1 MKQYPGYTVVRCE
14 DCPEQ
19 HGTLT
24 VLTHDVSGA
33 TILLVENED
42 VNKAFGI
49 GFGTFPSDDTG
60 VFHILEHSVLAGSEK
75 YPVTSPFLQLLKSSM
90 ASFLNAMTFPD
101 KTVYP
106 FATPNETDFRNL
118 MDVYLNAV
126 FCPLAMVDRAVF
138 EQEGWHRDADGTVS
152 GVVYNEMQGALASP
166 DAQLQDALERAMF
179 PDTAYG
185 FVSGG
190 DPASIPALTYEKY
203 QRVYRRHYSADNC
216 CVTLYGRMDMAE
228 KLAFLDE
235 HYLSRM
241 PKGTSQPRLTLQD
254 EQPGVCVN
262 IPYYTEKPEADQVQC
277 ALAWYTGAFADRERQ
292 LGVEILLDA
301 LLGSNQSPLK
311 AALLEQQLGAD
322 IDIGFDD
329 STLQPT
335 LELVL
340 RGATEETAGR
350 FAAGVRSAVDDILAE
365 GIPEDLLLASLNA
378 AEFASLERPGSLP
391 DGVLDAIH
399 AATVGQA
406 ATGWL
411 HAGDPTLLL
420 HTDQLFAALRE
431 KMASG
436 WFNDLLRELFAAA
449 PVQVI
454 QVPTL
459 PKAEEPDAAPA
470 RTDGK
475 LALDH
480 PLTVADLGE
489 GSPSAEGAVGSVAGA
504 ELLHH
509 PSKGS
514 LYLNIYYDLGGLTTE
529 EVQYLDLLTDVLDEL
544 DTPRH
549 TARELNT
556 LRSTWL
562 GDSQA
567 CISFWTGRQA
577 GNPCHAK
584 LTLNMSLLE
593 RSLEKAVEL
602 GGEWLYETRLTGA
615 KAEAAFARVLSQQKL
630 NMEQQFLQM
639 GNQYAAVRAGS
650 HYSVEYALSEACSGV
665 TGYHFLCA
673 LLEQADW
680 ADLGR
685 KLEAVREKVL
695 HHAALTISLHGSEDA
710 RKQLEALLPGSAFA
724 EGMRSPAR
732 PYTQAL
738 TAPVNEAFIIDGG
751 VNYDILTWP
760 QERKPERRVLARVM
774 SYEYLWHHI
783 REVGGAYGTGMVT
796 RAETE
801 YLYTYRDPHLA
812 ESYETFAKGPAELA
826 ARAYTEKDL
835 TDSIVGTVSE
845 MDKPMKPSAEARD
858 LDRRY
863 FCGIT
868 DAMLAA
874 DRKALCSV
882 DAAALK
888 AMAAELG
895 TAMQHGT
902 RVAFGSKEAVEGA
915 KGLFDRIETL

>member
-1 MKQYPGYTVVRCE
+1 MNYPGYTLVRRE

-33 TILLVENED
+33 AVLLVENED
-42 VNKAFGI
+42 ANKAFGI

-75 YPVTSPFLQLLKSSM
+75 YPVASPFLQLLKSSM

-106 FATPNETDFRNL
+106 FATPNETDFKNL

-126 FCPLAMVDRAVF
+126 FCPLAMVDKTVF

-152 GVVYNEMQGALASP
+152 GVVYNEMQGALAAP
-166 DAQLQDALERAMF
+166 DAQLQNALERAMF

-216 CVTLYGRMDMAE
+216 CITLYGKMDMAE

-241 PKGTSQPRLTLQD
+241 PKGTSRPRLTLQD
-254 EQPGVCVN
+254 QQNGVCVA
-262 IPYYTEKPEADQVQC
+262 IPYDTDQPEADQVQC

-301 LLGSNQSPLK
+301 LLGTNQAPLK
-311 AALLEQQLGAD
+311 AALLEQKLGAD

-340 RGATEETAGR
+340 RGATAETAPK
-350 FAAGVRSAVDDILAE
+350 FAAGVKQAVEQLLAQ
-365 GIPEDLLLASLNA
+365 GIPQDLLLASLNA

-391 DGVLDAIH
+391 DGVLDAIN
-399 AATVGQA
+399 A

-411 HAGDPTLLL
+411 HTGDPAMLL
-420 HTDQLFAALRE
+420 HTDKLFASLRE
-431 KMASG
+431 KLAAG
-436 WFNDLLRELFAAA
+436 WFDTLLRELLLAE

-454 QVPTL
+454 QTPTL
-459 PKAEEPDAAPA
+459 PKKEDDAAPV

-475 LALDH
+475 LVLDH

-489 GSPSAEGAVGSVAGA
+489 GNRPAPGTAEPAAGA
-504 ELLHH
+504 QLLHH

-514 LYLNIYYDLGGLTTE
+514 LYLNFYYDIGALEPE

-544 DTPRH
+544 DTPHH
-549 TARELNT
+549 TARELQT
-556 LRSTWL
+556 QRATWL
-562 GDSQA
+562 GNSAA
-567 CISFWTGRQA
+567 CISFWTGRQE
-577 GNPCHAK
+577 GRPCHAK

-593 RSLEKAVEL
+593 RSLEKAVRL
-602 GGEWLYETRLTGA
+602 GGEYLYETQLTGE

-630 NMEQQFLQM
+630 NMEQQFIRQ
-639 GNQYAAVRAGS
+639 GNQYAAVRAAA
-650 HYSVEYALSEACSGV
+650 HYSVEYALSERCSGV
-665 TGYHFLCA
+665 TGYHFLCD
-673 LLEQADW
+673 LLEKADW
-680 ADLGR
+680 AALGR

-695 HHAALTISLHGSEDA
+695 HHAALTVSLHGSDA
-710 RKQLEALLPGSAFA
+710 AFAQLKSLLPGSAFA
-724 EGMRSPAR
+724 EAR
-732 PYTQAL
+732 RNEPQPYTEKL
-738 TAPVNEAFIIDGG
+738 SAPLNEAFIIDGG
-751 VNYDILTWP
+751 VNYDILAWP
-760 QERKPERRVLARVM
+760 MPYQADRRVLARVM

-783 REVGGAYGTGMVT
+783 REVGGAYGTGMLT
-796 RAETE
+796 RAEFE
-801 YLYTYRDPHLA
+801 GLYTYRDPHLS
-812 ESYETFAKGPAELA
+812 ESYETFAKAPAALA
-826 ARAYTEKDL
+826 GRAYTEKDRNEF
-835 TDSIVGTVSE
+835 IVGTVSE
-845 MDKPMKPSAEARD
+845 LDSPRKPCAEAKE

-868 DAMLAA
+868 DAMMAA

-882 DAAALK
+882 TEQTIQTQAADLAER
-888 AMAAELG
+888 MAG
-895 TAMQHGT
+895 GV
-902 RVAFGSKEAVEGA
+902 RVVFGSKEAVEAA
-915 KGLFDRIETL
+915 KAMFDRIETL

>member
-1 MKQYPGYTVVRCE
+1 MNYPGYTLVRCE

-19 HGTLT
+19 HGTLS

-49 GFGTFPSDDTG
+49 GFGTFPTDDTG

-75 YPVTSPFLQLLKSSM
+75 YPVKSPFLQVLKSSM

-106 FATPNETDFRNL
+106 FASPNETDFMNL
-118 MDVYLNAV
+118 LDVYLNAV
-126 FCPLAMVDRAVF
+126 FRPLAMVDKSVF

-203 QRVYRRHYSADNC
+203 VRMYRRHYSADNC
-216 CVTLYGRMDMAE
+216 CITLYGKMNMAE

-235 HYLSRM
+235 NYLSKM
-241 PKGTSQPRLTLQD
+241 PKGTSRPHLTLQD
-254 EQPGVCVN
+254 EQKGVSVK
-262 IPYYTEKPEADQVQC
+262 IPYYTEQPEPDEVQC

-301 LLGSNQSPLK
+301 LLGNNQSPMK
-311 AALLEQQLGAD
+311 AALLEQKLGAD

-340 RGATEETAGR
+340 RGATEESAAE
-350 FAAGVRSAVDDILAE
+350 FAAGVRKAADDILTE
-365 GIPEDLLLASLNA
+365 GIPEELLLASLNA

-391 DGVLDAIH
+391 DGVLDAIN
-399 AATVGQA
+399 AS
-406 ATGWL
+406 TGWL
-411 HAGDPTLLL
+411 HTGDPALLL
-420 HTDQLFAALRE
+420 HTNVLFASLRE
-431 KMASG
+431 KLATG
-436 WFNDLLRELFAAA
+436 WFNELFKDLFCAE

-459 PKAEEPDAAPA
+459 PKKEEETKSA
-470 RTDGK
+470 RADGK
-475 LALDH
+475 LVLDH

-489 GSPSAEGAVGSVAGA
+489 GEKSAEGTEETVAGA
-504 ELLHH
+504 TLLRH

-514 LYLNIYYDLGGLTTE
+514 LYLNFYYDIGDLTPE
-529 EVQYLDLLTDVLDEL
+529 EMQYLDLLTDVLDEL
-544 DTPRH
+544 DTPKH

-562 GDSQA
+562 GDSQVA
-567 CISFWTGRQA
+567 LTFWTGRQE
-577 GNPCHAK
+577 GSPCHVK
-584 LTLNMSLLE
+584 LVLGLSLLE
-593 RSLEKAVEL
+593 RSLDKAIEL
-602 GGEWLYETRLTGA
+602 GGELLYETQLTGE

-630 NMEQQFLQM
+630 SMEQQFIQQ
-639 GNQYAAVRAGS
+639 GNAYAAVRAS
-650 HYSVEYALSEACSGV
+650 AHYSVESALSERVSGV
-665 TGYHFLCA
+665 TGYHFLCD
-673 LLEQADW
+673 LLEKADW
-680 ADLGR
+680 KAMGE
-685 KLEAVREKVL
+685 KLEALRAKIL
-695 HHAALTISLHGSEDA
+695 NHAQLTISLHGSE
-710 RKQLEALLPGSAFA
+710 EAEAKLKELLPGSVFA
-724 EGMRSPAR
+724 AENRGEAK
-732 PYTQAL
+732 PYTEEL
-738 TAPVNEAFIIDGG
+738 TAPVNEAFVIDGG
-751 VNYDILTWP
+751 VNYDLLVWP
-760 QERKPERRVLARVM
+760 MERKADRKVLARVM
-774 SYEYLWHHI
+774 SYEYLWHNI

-796 RAETE
+796 RNKVE

-812 ESYETFAKGPAELA
+812 ESYDTFAKGPAELA
-826 ARAYTEKDL
+826 ARDYTEKDL
-835 TDSIVGTVSE
+835 NEFIVGTVSE
-845 MDKPMKPSAEARD
+845 MDKPQKPCAEARD
-858 LDRRY
+858 LDRMY

-868 DAMLAA
+868 DEMLAA
-874 DRKALCSV
+874 DRKALCAV
-882 DAAALK
+882 TAQTLK
-888 AMAAELG
+888 AQAADLPSKMEKG
-895 TAMQHGT
+895 I
-902 RVAFGSKEAVEGA
+902 RVAFGNKEAIEAA
-915 KGLFDRIETL
+915 KERFDRVETL

>member
-1 MKQYPGYTVVRCE
+1 MNYPGYTLVRQE

-24 VLTHDVSGA
+24 VLTHDISGA
-33 TILLVENED
+33 TVLLVENED
-42 VNKAFGI
+42 TNKAFGI

-106 FATPNETDFRNL
+106 FATPNETDFKNL

-126 FCPLAMVDRAVF
+126 FCPLAMVDKAVF

-203 QRVYRRHYSADNC
+203 QRVYHRHYSADNC
-216 CVTLYGRMDMAE
+216 CITLYGKMDMAE

-235 HYLSRM
+235 HYLSKM
-241 PKGTSQPRLTLQD
+241 PKGTSRPRLTVQD
-254 EQPGVCVN
+254 EQNGVCMS

-301 LLGSNQSPLK
+301 LLGTNQSPLK
-311 AALLEQQLGAD
+311 AALLEQKLGAD

-340 RGATEETAGR
+340 RGATAETAPQ
-350 FAAGVRSAVDDILAE
+350 FAAGVKKAVEEVLAE
-365 GIPEDLLLASLNA
+365 GIPEELLLASLNN

-391 DGVLDAIH
+391 DGVLDAIN
-399 AATVGQA
+399 A

-411 HAGDPTLLL
+411 HTGDPALLL
-420 HTDQLFAALRE
+420 HTDKLFASLRE
-431 KMASG
+431 KMSTG
-436 WFNDLLRELFAAA
+436 WFNDLLADLLLAE

-454 QVPTL
+454 QIPTL
-459 PKAEEPDAAPA
+459 PKTDDENAAPA

-475 LALDH
+475 LVLDH

-489 GSPSAEGAVGSVAGA
+489 GDKAAEGTVETLAGA

-514 LYLNIYYDLGGLTTE
+514 LYLNFYYDIGALTPE

-544 DTPRH
+544 DTPDH

-562 GDSQA
+562 GDSRA
-567 CISFWTGRQA
+567 CIGFWTGRQE

-584 LTLNMSLLE
+584 LILSMSLLE
-593 RSLEKAVEL
+593 RSLDKAVEL
-602 GGEWLYETRLTGA
+602 GGEFLYKTQLTGE

-630 NMEQQFLQM
+630 NMEQQFIQQ
-639 GNQYAAVRAGS
+639 GNQYASVRAAA
-650 HYSVEYALSEACSGV
+650 HYSVEYALSERCSGV
-665 TGYHFLCA
+665 TGYHFLCD
-673 LLEQADW
+673 LLEKADW
-680 ADLGR
+680 AAVGE
-685 KLEAVREKVL
+685 KLEAVRAKVL
-695 HHAALTISLHGSEDA
+695 DHAALTISLHGSD
-710 RKQLEALLPGSAFA
+710 EAMDKLRTLLPGSPFA
-724 EGMRSPAR
+724 AEDRAPAQ
-732 PYTQAL
+732 PYTEEL

-760 QERKPERRVLARVM
+760 MERKAERRVLARVM
-774 SYEYLWHHI
+774 SYEYLWHNI
-783 REVGGAYGTGMVT
+783 REVGGAYGTGMLT
-796 RAETE
+796 RNQIEA
-801 YLYTYRDPHLA
+801 LYTYRDPHLT
-812 ESYETFAKGPAELA
+812 ESYDTFAKAPEALA
-826 ARAYTEKDL
+826 SREYTEKDL
-835 TDSIVGTVSE
+835 TEFIVGAVSE
-845 MDKPMKPSAEARD
+845 MDSPKKPCAEAKE

-868 DAMLAA
+868 DEMLAA

-882 DAAALK
+882 TAEQVKAQAADLASH
-888 AMAAELG
+888 MAGAV
-895 TAMQHGT
+895 
-902 RVAFGSKEAVEGA
+902 RVAFGNKDAVEAA
-915 KGLFDRIETL
+915 KELFDRIETL